1 MPRDMYIP
9 GLDDGGKLGS
19 ARENEIFDLE
29 PEGISHS
36 VKLKEFQA
44 PHAKGEGTITGNVG
58 SLQTAF
64 NMLKV
69 FIGIGILA
77 TPASFRAIGIIGG
90 IFGMI
95 LVGSLNA
102 YTMRLQIES
111 KIKLNKPINS
121 YSELGLYA
129 LGDGGKRF
137 VDICIMVSQIGFVI
151 SYLLFIGK

>member
-1 MPRDMYIP
+1 
-9 GLDDGGKLGS
+9 
-19 ARENEIFDLE
+19 
-29 PEGISHS
+29 
-36 VKLKEFQA
+36 
-44 PHAKGEGTITGNVG
+44 
-58 SLQTAF
+58 
-64 NMLKV
+64 MLKV

-121 YSELGLYA
+121 YSELG
-129 LGDGGKRF
+129 
-137 VDICIMVSQIGFVI
+137 
-151 SYLLFIGK
+151 

>member
-1 MPRDMYIP
+1 MYIP
-9 GLDDGGKLGS
+9 GLDDGGRLGS

-29 PEGISHS
+29 PEGTDRS
-36 VKLKEFQA
+36 VHVKDFQA

-58 SLQTAF
+58 SVQTAF

-77 TPASFRAIGIIGG
+77 TPASFRAVGIVGG
-90 IFGMI
+90 ILGMI

-121 YSELGLYA
+121 YSELG
-129 LGDGGKRF
+129 
-137 VDICIMVSQIGFVI
+137 
-151 SYLLFIGK
+151 